1 LFWTGLLGCIAFGW
15 LLAAIDLARGALT
28 IPALRQVQLR
38 SERTASGAEALL
50 LRRPTA
56 GLKPRPSA
64 PDADESDLSLRRSHD
79 ARVPRVSILFS
90 ALDEAEKLPAALATF
105 LALDYPDYEV
115 VAVDDRSEDATGS
128 ILDAAARANSRL
140 KVVHVTSLPAGWLG
154 KPHGL
159 QQAFEH
165 SNGEWLV
172 LTDADVR
179 FEPDVLRTTIAL
191 AEQKHWDHLTLL
203 CHAEMFTPGE
213 KIAMTFFAMSF
224 MLGLRPW
231 RASDPKSR
239 SYIGVGAFQLLRRS
253 AYEKMGTHRRLA
265 MEVVDD
271 VKVGKLVKEAGL
283 RSGVAKAGR
292 AVTVHWHAGLGNII
306 RGTTKN
312 FYATTGFRLW
322 FAVGQV
328 AGNLLMFVLPWVA
341 LPFVHGWARIFA
353 VAAIV
358 LPVMA
363 QAGAALEFGESPL
376 YAVTQPL
383 GALIVCWMIVR
394 STFVTLRQGGIRW
407 RGTFYAIAELKRGV
421 V

>member
-1 LFWTGLLGCIAFGW
+1 LHWFWTGLLGFIALAW
-15 LLAAIDLARGALT
+15 LLAAIDLARGALV
-28 IPALRQVQLR
+28 IPSLSQVQLR
-38 SERTASGAEALL
+38 APAIADRSGKLQA
-50 LRRPTA
+50 
-56 GLKPRPSA
+56 
-64 PDADESDLSLRRSHD
+64 
-79 ARVPRVSILFS
+79 VPRVSILVS

-105 LALDYPDYEV
+105 LAQDYPDFEV
-115 VAVDDRSEDATGS
+115 IAVDDRSEDATGS
-128 ILDAAARANSRL
+128 ILDVAALGNSRL

-159 QQAFEH
+159 QTAFEH
-165 SNGEWLV
+165 STGEWLV

-179 FEPDVLRTTIAL
+179 FKPDVLRTTVAL
-191 AEQKHWDHLTLL
+191 AEEKHWDHLTLL

-231 RASDPKSR
+231 RASDPKSHA
-239 SYIGVGAFQLLRRS
+239 YIGVGAFQLLRRS

-283 RSGVAKAGR
+283 RSGVARAGR
-292 AVTVHWHAGLGNII
+292 AVTVYWHSGLGNII

-322 FAVGQV
+322 VAVGQV
-328 AGNLLMFVLPWVA
+328 AGNLLMFLMPWVA
-341 LPFVHGWARIFA
+341 LPLVHGWARAFA
-353 VAAIV
+353 AAAIV
-358 LPVMA
+358 LPVLA
-363 QAGAALEFGESPL
+363 QAGAALEFEESPL

-394 STFVTLRQGGIRW
+394 STVVTLRQGGIRW
-407 RGTFYAIAELKRGV
+407 RGTFYAIKELKRGV

>member
-1 LFWTGLLGCIAFGW
+1 

-407 RGTFYAIAELKRGV
+407 RGTFYAIEELKRGV